1 MHPQFTAPI
10 PRAIHNKATARD
22 TRAGCPVLASLGRDT
37 TTTFNIPQFVSTTSA
52 PTVYSTQPMIRILG
66 TIFAGLLGL
75 AFGSFLNVC
84 LTRWPED
91 ESIVHPRSHCRNC
104 DHALSWWENIP
115 LFSWLFLR
123 GRCRNCHTWIGVR
136 YPLVELSI
144 GILWATAVW
153 GSFDRIFAP
162 AVAAAAM
169 YREIARMLG
178 QMVFYWLMVALAVLD
193 AENLW
198 LPNLLTLP
206 GTALGFVVF
215 LLQESIQK
223 FSGDFYP
230 QHSGFAKNVIERVI
244 AILIA
249 AGIIL
254 LTRWLYWLV
263 RHREGVG
270 LGDAKLMAL
279 LAAWLGLPLTL
290 LTFVISTFL
299 GAVASLILLAVPS
312 ARTDD
317 ESWASSKL
325 PLGTFLCI
333 GGIISSLW
341 GQPIVAAYL
350 RLAGF

>member
-1 MHPQFTAPI
+1 
-10 PRAIHNKATARD
+10 
-22 TRAGCPVLASLGRDT
+22 
-37 TTTFNIPQFVSTTSA
+37 
-52 PTVYSTQPMIRILG
+52 MIRILE

-91 ESIVHPRSHCRNC
+91 ESIVNPRSHCRNC
-104 DHALSWWENIP
+104 DHTLAWWENIP
-115 LFSWLFLR
+115 LFSWLSLR
-123 GRCRNCHTWIGVR
+123 GRCRNCRTWIGVR

-144 GILWATAVW
+144 AILWATAVW
-153 GSFDRIFAP
+153 GSVDRILAP
-162 AVAAAAM
+162 NVAPVAM
-169 YREIARMLG
+169 YCEIARMLG
-178 QMVFYWLMVALAVLD
+178 QMVFYWFMVTLAVLD

-198 LPNLLTLP
+198 LPNFLTLP
-206 GTALGFVVF
+206 GVVF
-215 LLQESIQK
+215 GLAAFFLPEAIEKYSGNFDPHSPGLLQNTIW
-223 FSGDFYP
+223 
-230 QHSGFAKNVIERVI
+230 RVI
-244 AILIA
+244 AIFVA

-254 LTRWLYWLV
+254 LTRWLYKLV

-299 GAVASLILLAVPS
+299 GAIASLILLAIPT
-312 ARTDD
+312 ARTSE
-317 ESWASSKL
+317 ESWATSKL
-325 PLGTFLCI
+325 PFGTFLCV

-350 RLAGF
+350 RLAAI